1 MTTLVLTVVGV
12 DRAGI
17 VSAVAEVI
25 SAHGGN
31 WENSELAELAG
42 TFAGVVQVDVAPSRA
57 DALRNALGALD
68 GLASIVVVTPGSP
81 LTARS
86 QLAIRVI
93 GNDRVGIVREV
104 SSALG
109 ERGVNV
115 VRMTTHTQD
124 AAMSGGR
131 LFQAEILA
139 AAPVDTPAAE
149 IVAAL
154 ESIAADIQVEATVIQ
169 AG

>member
-25 SAHGGN
+25 GAHGGN

-42 TFAGVVQVDVAPSRA
+42 TFAGVIQVEVAPSRA
-57 DALRNALGALD
+57 EELRDALKALD
-68 GLASIVVVTPGSP
+68 GLASIVVVTPGGS
-81 LTARS
+81 LVARS
-86 QLAIRVI
+86 ELTIRVM

-104 SSALG
+104 TSALG
-109 ERGVNV
+109 ERGVSV
-115 VRMTTHTQD
+115 IRMTTLTQD

-139 AAPVDTPAAE
+139 AVPGDTSVTE
-149 IVAAL
+149 VVAAI
-154 ESIAADIQVEATVIQ
+154 ESIAVDIQVEATVVPT
-169 AG
+169 G